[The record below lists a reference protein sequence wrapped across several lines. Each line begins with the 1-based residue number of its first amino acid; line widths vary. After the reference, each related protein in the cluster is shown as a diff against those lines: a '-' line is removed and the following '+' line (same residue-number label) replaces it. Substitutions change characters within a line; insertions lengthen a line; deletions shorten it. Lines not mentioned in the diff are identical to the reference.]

1 MGVMRL
7 GYAHVR
13 VTDMA
18 EAKDHYANT
27 LGLYET
33 LSEGNKTERGREVMA
48 LFRITAFESVPDD
61 YEQNLIDIIKVYP
74 APFDVQPVSTQR

>member
-1 MGVMRL
+1 MAVSRL

-27 LGLYET
+27 MGRYET
-33 LSEGNKTERGREVMA
+33 HGEGNET
-48 LFRITAFESVPDD
+48 
-61 YEQNLIDIIKVYP
+61 Y
-74 APFDVQPVSTQR
+74 